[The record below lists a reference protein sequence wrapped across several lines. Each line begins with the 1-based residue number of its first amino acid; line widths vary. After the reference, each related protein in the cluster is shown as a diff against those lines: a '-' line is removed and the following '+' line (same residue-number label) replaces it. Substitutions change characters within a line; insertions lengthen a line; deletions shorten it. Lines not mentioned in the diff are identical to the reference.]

1 MIYTKDLNK
10 ARENLKVKMAKQR
23 MKRNKQRL

>member
-10 ARENLKVKMAKQR
+10 AKENLKAKIARRR

>member
-10 ARENLKVKMAKQR
+10 AKENLKAKMAKSR
-23 MKRNKQRL
+23 MKRSKQRL